1 MSHIARLFPAALTLV
16 LFSCRPASKSYSLEA
31 GVQDPPIGLAGAVD
45 ISEIQTDPKNPSYK
59 VRCLNSTE
67 IETHTRSEVEEN
79 KVCPAKSV
87 AKEGATSKDSPGGQ
101 TAETISLVFGEPS
114 YLKNKAVDCTA
125 FGCPTQ
131 NDACRVGQS
140 SSETV
145 TVTSV
150 EAADTRQ
157 YDHIV
162 AQRAATT
169 SCKLTR
175 VYIFFPH
182 LVMPVKFTRKT
193 TLESGCIIATNSV
206 LEGRIEKG
214 SSPSEI
220 KFKVSKGVGCA
231 KSGNEI
237 AFDSENIESTPIIR
251 AILGL

>member
-1 MSHIARLFPAALTLV
+1 LALA
-16 LFSCRPASKSYSLEA
+16 LFSCRPAAKSYSLEA
-31 GVQDPPIGLAGAVD
+31 EVQDPPVGLAGAVD

-79 KVCPAKSV
+79 KVCPKKV
-87 AKEGATSKDSPGGQ
+87 VEKERATTKDTPEGQ
-101 TAETISLVFGEPS
+101 TSGKTELVFGEPS
-114 YLKNKAVDCTA
+114 YIKNKAVDCTA

-131 NDACRVGQS
+131 NDACRVAASG
-140 SSETV
+140 SETV
-145 TVTSV
+145 AISSV
-150 EAADTRQ
+150 EASDTRQ

-162 AQRAATT
+162 AQRTATS

-175 VYIFFPH
+175 VYVFFPH
-182 LVMPVKFTRKT
+182 LVVPVKFTQKV
-193 TLESGCIIATNSV
+193 TLKSGCIITQNAV

-220 KFKVSKGVGCA
+220 RFKVSKGAGCA
-231 KSGNEI
+231 SSGSYI
-237 AFDSENIESTPIIR
+237 GFPSENVEATPIIR